1 MNMFFIQTQSIVP
14 FYKRLAT
21 RSIFPVFLS
30 DNIGLNIT
38 SDKNIFFFPL
48 ATTNFSEITHP
59 FPSKIRRLATTQGRR
74 DWKPYPSAILSF
86 SCTERRSPIF
96 DWALPKGQPN
106 KSEQECISRVL
117 SGLQTLGFASSF

>member
-48 ATTNFSEITHP
+48 ATTIFIWNYPP
-59 FPSKIRRLATTQGRR
+59 FPLKNQKISNNAGEEGLETLSVRHFVFFLHRRGGLQFLIG
-74 DWKPYPSAILSF
+74 L
-86 SCTERRSPIF
+86 C
-96 DWALPKGQPN
+96 PKGSLI
-106 KSEQECISRVL
+106 KASRSVL

>member
-21 RSIFPVFLS
+21 RSIFPAFLS

-48 ATTNFSEITHP
+48 ATTIFIWNYPPLPIKNQKISNNAGEEGLETLSVRHFVFFLHREAASNF
-59 FPSKIRRLATTQGRR
+59 
-74 DWKPYPSAILSF
+74 W
-86 SCTERRSPIF
+86 
-96 DWALPKGQPN
+96 
-106 KSEQECISRVL
+106 
-117 SGLQTLGFASSF
+117 LGFAQRAA

>member
-48 ATTNFSEITHP
+48 ATT
-59 FPSKIRRLATTQGRR
+59 
-74 DWKPYPSAILSF
+74 
-86 SCTERRSPIF
+86 IF
-96 DWALPKGQPN
+96 
-106 KSEQECISRVL
+106 I
-117 SGLQTLGFASSF
+117 